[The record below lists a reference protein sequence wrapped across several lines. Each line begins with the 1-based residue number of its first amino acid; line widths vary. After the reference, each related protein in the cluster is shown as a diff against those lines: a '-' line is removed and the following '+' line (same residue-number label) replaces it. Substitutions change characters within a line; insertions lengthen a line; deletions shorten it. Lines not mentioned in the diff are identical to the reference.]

1 MGVTI
6 KHVLKDGTTVTDIT
20 GHIVR
25 MSDAQAVYKLADKM
39 NNERIVRNGNIRTNR
54 KS

>member
-1 MGVTI
+1 MITV

-25 MSDAQAVYKLADKM
+25 MSDVQAVYTLVERM
-39 NNERIVRNGNIRTNR
+39 NNERIVKNGNIRTDR